1 MASDA
6 ARIAAEI
13 QTWSDDYLR
22 RQIEVGEAG
31 FADRQVWAALLVE
44 AARRTALGASLGPP
58 QASAAGPQAAPAS
71 YYGVRGWLALYVLGC
86 FLAPFLVAGLL
97 VGAARQAGLWLRL
110 SEVAPV
116 SAWGIVFTVGVLV
129 ALTCL
134 RLWVGIQLLRR
145 RPSGALFAA
154 ALLVADCIFIVT
166 TAGLTELMLGELTDV
181 VATRTGTIPTRLQ
194 RLEPDLLL
202 RVCAALA
209 AALAWLMYFFKSRRV
224 RATYGPVTWPRIRA
238 VLAGRPLDPL
248 SQAPDRPPPN

>member
-13 QTWSDDYLR
+13 QTWSDDYL
-22 RQIEVGEAG
+22 QGQLDVGEAG
-31 FADRQVWAALLVE
+31 YANREVWAALLAE
-44 AARRTALGASLGPP
+44 AGRRTALGANLRSP
-58 QASAAGPQAAPAS
+58 QANEARPQAAPAS

-97 VGAARQAGLWLRL
+97 VGVVRQAGVWLKL
-110 SEVAPV
+110 SAIAPV
-116 SAWGIVFTVGVLV
+116 SAWGIVFSFGLLI
-129 ALTCL
+129 ALTCI

-166 TAGLTELMLGELTDV
+166 AAGFVELMLGEVSTAL
-181 VATRTGTIPTRLQ
+181 ATKTGSVPTEVQ
-194 RLEPDLLL
+194 RLEPELLL
-202 RVCAALA
+202 RTCVALA
-209 AALAWLMYFFKSRRV
+209 VALAWLMYFFRSRRV

-238 VLAGRPLDPL
+238 VLARRPLDSL
-248 SQAPDRPPPN
+248 LLNPDQPPPN